1 MIVEVRNYDQH
12 KVKVHGSGRVIF
24 RNRTFLQHFKPATT
38 DIDQGA
44 SRLGTYVPSP
54 IVQSDIASPRM
65 QDYLCPLSNVPQIL
79 LMDLL
84 ILPVSHLCHPLRW
97 TLHNCLQNSLMNR
110 HLLLQDIILLHLK
123 LLQKAKKVKH
133 QATKGLFVSQEGHQ
147 GIGEV

>member
-133 QATKGLFVSQEGHQ
+133 QATKGLFVSQEGH
-147 GIGEV
+147 